1 MKKIKKDYKRT
12 LVKDINIFLKKKKKK
27 SNIMVVNI
35 TKISNKMKFCF
46 FISNGI
52 RNFLKSFLSTK
63 QCEKKCQKLLIF
75 CLCNFFPE
83 I

>member
-35 TKISNKMKFCF
+35 TKISNKMKK
-46 FISNGI
+46 NKLDEY
-52 RNFLKSFLSTK
+52 RKKYYKTRKSA
-63 QCEKKCQKLLIF
+63 LL
-75 CLCNFFPE
+75 
-83 I
+83 

>member
-35 TKISNKMKFCF
+35 TKISDKMKK
-46 FISNGI
+46 NKLDEY
-52 RNFLKSFLSTK
+52 RKKYYKTRKSA
-63 QCEKKCQKLLIF
+63 LL
-75 CLCNFFPE
+75 
-83 I
+83 

>member
-35 TKISNKMKFCF
+35 TEISNKMKK
-46 FISNGI
+46 NKLDEY
-52 RNFLKSFLSTK
+52 RKKYYKTRKSA
-63 QCEKKCQKLLIF
+63 LL
-75 CLCNFFPE
+75 
-83 I
+83 